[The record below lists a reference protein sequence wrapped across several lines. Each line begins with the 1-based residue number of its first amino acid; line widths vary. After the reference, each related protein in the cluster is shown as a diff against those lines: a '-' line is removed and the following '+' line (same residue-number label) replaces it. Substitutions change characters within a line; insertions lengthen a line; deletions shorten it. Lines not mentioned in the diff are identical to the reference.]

1 MKVKKKIISA
11 LSKLREDKMEII
23 KKFRSEVSII
33 SNDNFLDNSG
43 LEKNE
48 ISNTSF
54 NGADSN
60 DSISK
65 SSFILSDLHSSL
77 KDFLKSLSGEELLA
91 FGGLLLNGLIVNY
104 TVNIIFILYGD
115 YLIKKFN
122 LESRYPKLCKFIEL
136 RRKLQN
142 YYLKISNTWIFIC
155 VLPQIYLYSIII
167 FSKLSEFFNIFSI

>member
-1 MKVKKKIISA
+1 
-11 LSKLREDKMEII
+11 MEII

-65 SSFILSDLHSSL
+65 SSFILRDLHSSL

-136 RRKLQN
+136 RRKFQQ
-142 YYLKISNTWIFIC
+142 YYFFLNVFIITIIVVSMIFAN
-155 VLPQIYLYSIII
+155 VLI
-167 FSKLSEFFNIFSI
+167 FMM

>member
-1 MKVKKKIISA
+1 
-11 LSKLREDKMEII
+11 MEII

-122 LESRYPKLCKFIEL
+122 LESKNFSIEFLMIERRWWEETKRARTLGACSRSVSACHEIILINRACPLTHSYQHSYL
-136 RRKLQN
+136 RR
-142 YYLKISNTWIFIC
+142 
-155 VLPQIYLYSIII
+155 
-167 FSKLSEFFNIFSI
+167 